1 MKANHP
7 VLAEIVA
14 PPLPQQNPELARVA
28 VLLDDPNPIITII
41 GMIPRMCGKKNPLLA
56 VPAVPVPMMPLRKLL
71 LVLQDNAAPV
81 PKKILLPDSMRMRPL
96 RLMWIINRLM
106 SLMPIQI
113 AGKSRLP
120 ITNRPDAI
128 AQMLK
133 RPPVLIIKLDQGE
146 TKSLVAANTFSG
158 NSLGTN

>member
-1 MKANHP
+1 MKANPP

-14 PPLPQQNPELARVA
+14 PRPTQQNPELAPVA

-41 GMIPRMCGKKNPLLA
+41 GMIPRMCGKKNPPLA
-56 VPAVPVPMMPLRKLL
+56 VPAVPVPMMRLRKLL
-71 LVLQDNAAPV
+71 LVPQYNAVPV
-81 PKKILLPDSMRMRPL
+81 PKKILLPDNMRMKLLRP
-96 RLMWIINRLM
+96 MWIINRLM

-113 AGKSRLP
+113 HGKSRLR

-133 RPPVLIIKLDQGE
+133 IRPVLIIKLDQGE

-158 NSLGTN
+158 NSLGIH